1 MAHGLSKGVSRQKI
15 YMKLTVNLYMS
26 VIKSIEL
33 VGSSPESFE
42 KAISNAVDEAKK
54 TVRNLR
60 RVEVDGMEVLVE
72 NDQIVSY
79 QAKIK
84 LYFLVE
90 R

>member
-1 MAHGLSKGVSRQKI
+1 
-15 YMKLTVNLYMS
+15 MS

-33 VGSSPESFE
+33 VGSSSDSFE
-42 KAISNAVDEAKK
+42 KAVSNAVNEAKK

-60 RVEVDGMEVLVE
+60 RVVVDGMEVLVE

-79 QAKIK
+79 QTKIK

>member
-1 MAHGLSKGVSRQKI
+1 
-15 YMKLTVNLYMS
+15 MS

-33 VGSSPESFE
+33 VGSSSDSFE
-42 KAISNAVDEAKK
+42 KAVSNAVNEAKK

-60 RVEVDGMEVLVE
+60 RVVVDGMEVLVE
-72 NDQIVSY
+72 NDEIVSY
-79 QAKIK
+79 QTKIK

>member
-1 MAHGLSKGVSRQKI
+1 MF
-15 YMKLTVNLYMS
+15 MT

-33 VGSSPESFE
+33 VGSSPEGFE
-42 KAISNAVDEAKK
+42 KAVSNAVDEAKK
-54 TVRNLR
+54 TIRNLR
-60 RVEVDGMEVLVE
+60 RIEVDGMEVLVE

-84 LYFLVE
+84 LFFLVE